1 MSETPVREETVCAHQ
16 LLKNGIH
23 QFAFAEATR
32 KAWEEF
38 LAQITEIIETRENDD
53 TLRILMDLTVGTLPL
68 SHVSRTG
75 MAWDRQ
81 NKDRPATR
89 AVILH
94 GDNLLLAL
102 VDATI
107 KMMRIKNSAMR
118 LMHVKKRDDAIVW
131 LLAD

>member
-1 MSETPVREETVCAHQ
+1 